1 MKNDKLLRA
10 IGGVD
15 DKYIEEASPSD
26 SISSN
31 QRTPGRKRN
40 MRRFVVVAACVAVFM
55 LSTTVFAAA
64 YIQNSI
70 SSFYMR
76 YLCPEDMAVA
86 DSAAGHYGS
95 KVYFDALKSDDIYKQ
110 YFAINKLVEYYNDE
124 ETRTKAV
131 NAIIPFLANPE
142 EKLSDAAAFAL
153 SVLESEFD
161 DPRII
166 HLADGSVIFTLL
178 NDYSDY
184 GSYNQIWRIVDG
196 EMTKC
201 MTLNPPHMYIR
212 YILPSPDARLFAVVT
227 GSNKSGY
234 VWIYDVI
241 NGYVSMELIDSARIL
256 VAKDMGYAL
265 QQRIDFENY
274 SGLMFKKVQDKDGTT
289 RVLDDKESIYWT
301 DNNTL
306 EFKANLRGDAEE
318 IEEFEAKAVVRY
330 DFQKKH
336 MEYRSYK

>member
-1 MKNDKLLRA
+1 MKSDKLLRA

-15 DKYIEEASPSD
+15 DKYIEEASASD

-31 QRTPGRKRN
+31 QRTSSRIRKMSRL
-40 MRRFVVVAACVAVFM
+40 VVTAACIVVFM
-55 LSTTVFAAA
+55 LSTTIFAAA

-70 SSFYMR
+70 SSFYIR
-76 YLCPEDMAVA
+76 YLYPEDMAVA
-86 DSAAGHYGS
+86 DSAAEHYGS
-95 KVYFDALKSDDIYKQ
+95 RVYFDALKSNDIYKQ

-124 ETRTKAV
+124 KIRLKAV
-131 NAIIPFLANPE
+131 DAIIPFLTNKE

-153 SVLESEFD
+153 AVLESKFD

-166 HLADGSVIFTLL
+166 HLADRSVIFTLF

-201 MTLNPPHMYIR
+201 MTLNLPQMYIR
-212 YILPSPDARLFAVVT
+212 YIIPSPDAKLFAVVT

-241 NGYVSMELIDSARIL
+241 NGYVSKELIDSARIM

-274 SGLMFKKVQDKDGTT
+274 SGLMSKEVQEKDGTI

-306 EFKANLRGDAEE
+306 EFMANLRGDAEG

-336 MEYRSYK
+336 MEYTSYK